1 MIDPALDAASDQIR
15 SAETVIP
22 MVKAF
27 FDEAT
32 FIASYMVWDAGTNRA
47 AIIDSALDYDH
58 ASGRTATVA
67 ADRIVAYVTDNGG

>member
-22 MVKAF
+22 MVQAF

-32 FIASYMVWDAGTNRA
+32 FAASYMVWDAGTKRGNHRQRTGLRSRLRA
-47 AIIDSALDYDH
+47 HGHSRGG
-58 ASGRTATVA
+58 S
-67 ADRIVAYVTDNGG
+67 DRRICYG